1 MNNIAEPNKLFRIK
15 DNGKFEQINLEVGLE
30 ARWIWNWSS
39 SCRY

>member
-15 DNGKFEQINLEVGLE
+15 DNGKFEQINFQVGFE
-30 ARWIWNWSS
+30 ARGMELSS